1 MKYIVQI
8 SELLHHRIEIETD
21 TAEQAIQ
28 KVKDDYYDSNI
39 VLVADDYVD
48 GSLQFEVIGNE

>member
-8 SELLHHRIEIETD
+8 SELLCHRIEIEAD

-39 VLVADDYVD
+39 VLVANDYVD

>member
-1 MKYIVQI
+1 MKYTVQI
-8 SELLHHRIEIETD
+8 SELLRHRIEIEAN

-28 KVKDDYYDSNI
+28 KVKGDYYDSNI

>member
-8 SELLHHRIEIETD
+8 SELLRHRIEIEAD

-28 KVKDDYYDSNI
+28 KVKGDYYDSNI

>member
-1 MKYIVQI
+1 MKYTVQI
-8 SELLHHRIEIETD
+8 SELLRHRIEIETD

-48 GSLQFEVIGNE
+48 GSLQFEVIGKE

>member
-8 SELLHHRIEIETD
+8 SELLRHRIEIEAD

-28 KVKDDYYDSNI
+28 KVKNDYYDSNI

>member
-1 MKYIVQI
+1 MKYTVQI
-8 SELLHHRIEIETD
+8 SELLRHRIEIEAN

-28 KVKDDYYDSNI
+28 KVKGDYYDSNI

-48 GSLQFEVIGNE
+48 GSVQFEIIENG